1 MGRDLVRRITGMRIL
16 VIGSGAREHALL
28 HSMSKDPQVGE
39 SDLHV
44 APGNAGMSELATMH
58 PVQVDD
64 PAACVALADEIA
76 PDLVVIGPEV
86 PLVAGVADALRAKG

>member
-44 APGNAGMSELATMH
+44 APGNAGMSELATIC
-58 PVQVDD
+58 PAIRIWVQWQCTGATV
-64 PAACVALADEIA
+64 
-76 PDLVVIGPEV
+76 G
-86 PLVAGVADALRAKG
+86 RSAKDGRSSCNKVYQ

>member
-1 MGRDLVRRITGMRIL
+1 MARNEGRDLVRRITGMRIL

-44 APGNAGMSELATMH
+44 APGNAGMSQLATMH
-58 PVQVDD
+58 PVKVDD
-64 PAACVALADEIA
+64 PAACAALADEMTTRSGAISSA
-76 PDLVVIGPEV
+76 DRKSVV
-86 PLVAGVADALRAKG
+86 